1 MGEEVSF
8 LYCLEWA
15 CLMGTPVSS
24 YAVNRVQVRYSTT
37 VTEFEE
43 RVLPKCKSCVA
54 RTHMDEI
61 CQVVTATVT
70 VE

>member
-1 MGEEVSF
+1 
-8 LYCLEWA
+8 
-15 CLMGTPVSS
+15 MGTPVSS